1 MEKMPLLMV
10 FSAGLFSFLSPCVLP
25 LIPSYVSY
33 ITGLSFEDL
42 TGAHDRKKIR
52 MTTISN
58 SLLFIAGFSF
68 MFVMLG
74 ASSSYLGSFLSDH
87 QDTVRKAGGVM
98 ILIFGLYI
106 SGILKIGIFSRD
118 KRFHL
123 QNKPAGFFGTF
134 LVGVV
139 FAAGWTPC
147 IGPVLGSI
155 LVYAGTTESVASG
168 MGMLAVYSLGLG
180 IPFLITSVAINTAL
194 SHFKRIN
201 RYMRAVSVITG
212 LFLVIAG
219 ILLFTDKFASLTQYM
234 TIQK

>member
-1 MEKMPLLMV
+1 MV

-42 TGAHDRKKIR
+42 AGTHDRRKIR
-52 MTTISN
+52 MTTITN
-58 SLLFIAGFSF
+58 SLMFIAGFSF

-98 ILIFGLYI
+98 IVVFGLYI
-106 SGILKIGIFSRD
+106 SGILKIGVFSRE

-155 LVYAGTTESVASG
+155 LVYAGTTESVTSG

-180 IPFLITSVAINTAL
+180 IPFIITSLAINTAL
-194 SHFKRIN
+194 SYFKRIN
-201 RYMRAVSVITG
+201 RYLRAVSVMTG

-219 ILLFTDKFASLTQYM
+219 ILLFTDKFASLSQYM
-234 TIQK
+234 TN

>member
-1 MEKMPLLMV
+1 MV
-10 FSAGLFSFLSPCVLP
+10 FSAGLLSFLSPCVLP

-42 TGAHDRKKIR
+42 TGDHDRKKIR
-52 MTTISN
+52 MATLSN
-58 SLLFIAGFSF
+58 SLFFIAGFSF
-68 MFVMLG
+68 MFIMLG

-98 ILIFGLYI
+98 IIVFGLYI
-106 SGILKIGIFSRD
+106 AGILKIGAFSRD

-123 QNKPAGFFGTF
+123 KNKPAGFFGTF

-180 IPFLITSVAINTAL
+180 IPFIITSLAINTAL
-194 SHFKRIN
+194 SYFKRIN
-201 RYMRAVSVITG
+201 RYMPAVSVLTG

-219 ILLFTDKFASLTQYM
+219 ILLITDKFASLSQYM
-234 TIQK
+234 SI

>member
-1 MEKMPLLMV
+1 
-10 FSAGLFSFLSPCVLP
+10 
-25 LIPSYVSY
+25 
-33 ITGLSFEDL
+33 
-42 TGAHDRKKIR
+42 

-58 SLLFIAGFSF
+58 SLFFIAGFSF

-98 ILIFGLYI
+98 IVIFGLYI
-106 SGILKIGIFSRD
+106 SGILKIGVFSRD

-155 LVYAGTTESVASG
+155 LVYAGTTESVTSG

-180 IPFLITSVAINTAL
+180 IPFLITSLAINTAL
-194 SHFKRIN
+194 SYFKRIN

-212 LFLVIAG
+212 LILIIAG
-219 ILLFTDKFASLTQYM
+219 ILLFTDKFSSLSRYM
-234 TIQK
+234 TI

>member
-1 MEKMPLLMV
+1 MV
-10 FSAGLFSFLSPCVLP
+10 FSAGLLSFLSPCVLP

-42 TGAHDRKKIR
+42 TGAHDRKTIR
-52 MTTISN
+52 MRTISN
-58 SLLFIAGFSF
+58 SLVFIAGFSF

-74 ASSSYLGSFLSDH
+74 ASSSYIGSFLSDH
-87 QDTVRKAGGVM
+87 QNTVRKAGGVM
-98 ILIFGLYI
+98 IVIFGLYI
-106 SGILKIGIFSRD
+106 SGILKIGVFSRD

-155 LVYAGTTESVASG
+155 LVYAGTESVASG

-194 SHFKRIN
+194 SYFKRIN

-219 ILLFTDKFASLTQYM
+219 ILLFTNKFASLSQYI
-234 TIQK
+234 TI